1 MLSLWWI
8 LTRTPLG
15 LRLRAV
21 GLGKDAARF
30 MGVNVARTALV
41 AALVSGGIA
50 GLAGVGEVAGIHHRL
65 LEDISPGYGYSGI
78 VVATLGALNPFG
90 AGVAALFIALIEV
103 GGQSVSRQL
112 GIPSFLADVV
122 QATLLLVT
130 LAMLLLTRYRLR
142 RTTEWI
148 KP

>member
-1 MLSLWWI
+1 
-8 LTRTPLG
+8 
-15 LRLRAV
+15 
-21 GLGKDAARF
+21 
-30 MGVNVARTALV
+30 
-41 AALVSGGIA
+41 
-50 GLAGVGEVAGIHHRL
+50 
-65 LEDISPGYGYSGI
+65 
-78 VVATLGALNPFG
+78 
-90 AGVAALFIALIEV
+90 
-103 GGQSVSRQL
+103 L